1 MKTPREILLQQHE
14 TAAPKLDA
22 IRAGVVAGLGR
33 PAARETVSWRELAR
47 SLRWHFAALSAAWV
61 VVGILNIDH
70 SPNQLAKIP
79 RDKIPARQ
87 QLWAS
92 LRESRR
98 LLLEYSDAP
107 VVVVEPVPVP
117 GRRSEIA
124 VEQEVV

>member
-33 PAARETVSWRELAR
+33 PAARETISWRDLVR
-47 SLRWHFAALSAAWV
+47 SLRWHLAALSAAWV
-61 VVGILNIDH
+61 VAGILNMDP
-70 SPNQLAKIP
+70 SPSQVAKIP
-79 RDKIPARQ
+79 RDKISSPQ

-92 LRESRR
+92 LRENRR

-107 VVVVEPVPVP
+107 VVEAAAP
-117 GRRSEIA
+117 GRRSEITM
-124 VEQEVV
+124 EQEVV